1 MADKWLNTQH
11 EEGRARRREQRE
23 ADMAEVDRRARERN
37 AARAAGR
44 GRRSI

>member
-1 MADKWLNTQH
+1 MSQNWLDRQH
-11 EEGRARRREQRE
+11 EEGRVRRREQRE